1 MPVLFFATQF
11 LPYYHAGGGPLPSL
25 GSYFWQPDANTQ
37 TTEFLSLFYASFR
50 ANDLIAALLGTQFIA
65 LVLIIIT
72 LILKD
77 RGVVALI
84 LGCWGVY
91 GIYTFLTTRS
101 LTFSPV
107 LVYGGIA
114 SLLMLTVFFV
124 SVVISAV
131 FFLLMYKNYSKAVA
145 VLRKS
150 GQMEESPQI

>member
-11 LPYYHAGGGPLPSL
+11 LPFYHAGGGPLPSL

-50 ANDLIAALLGTQFIA
+50 ANDLISALLGTQFIA
-65 LVLIIIT
+65 LALIITT

-77 RGVVALI
+77 RGIVALI
-84 LGCWGVY
+84 LGCWGIY

-107 LVYGGIA
+107 LVYSGFA
-114 SLLMLTVFFV
+114 SLLMLAVFFI
-124 SVVISAV
+124 SIIISAV
-131 FFLLMYKNYSKAVA
+131 FFLLMYKTYSKAVA
-145 VLRKS
+145 ILKQS
-150 GQMEESPQI
+150 DQAEESPQA